1 MAADLWKK
9 PSRNS
14 ASHHGGGRA
23 QGANEIH
30 GRLEWWSWPGG
41 RDTIELLAGI
51 HRRFPRTSA
60 EYRPGLLNP
69 SLPLPRG
76 PPSDSSHPCHPA
88 PRLTT
93 RLPTPADPITP
104 PPPPPPP
111 PLSRPP

>member
-69 SLPLPRG
+69 SLSLSPDVRQATHPIDAMRPAAEPQGLAVRGTILPRRTG
-76 PPSDSSHPCHPA
+76 PQPFA
-88 PRLTT
+88 FR
-93 RLPTPADPITP
+93 
-104 PPPPPPP
+104 
-111 PLSRPP
+111 